1 MTVTIDDIRA
11 AHVRIAGLVERTPF
25 SCAAALSEVTGAE
38 FWIKFENLLFTAL
51 SSTRNNGRI
60 ET

>member
-11 AHVRIAGLVERTPF
+11 AHLRIAGLVERTPF
-25 SCAAALSEVTGAE
+25 SCAAALSEATGAE
-38 FWIKFENLLFTAL
+38 FWIKFENLLFTAP
-51 SSTRNNGRI
+51 SSARNNGQT

>member
-11 AHVRIAGLVERTPF
+11 PQVRIAGLVERTPF

-38 FWIKFENLLFTAL
+38 FWIKFENLLFTVS
-51 SSTRNNGRI
+51 SSTHKNRRI